1 MKKTAA
7 KPAAAEIDALKAEL
21 KAAKAEL
28 KATKAELAE
37 EWKEAE
43 KWRNLAYTFRDQ
55 AVEAQRQTDRAWER
69 ADEAMKKAE
78 AAQTTALGYLEQM
91 KAGTFYTTPAT
102 PSNPQPHRH
111 TGTPSTEPQPN
122 TRRAWMPRRRRF

>member
-7 KPAAAEIDALKAEL
+7 KPAATEIDAL
-21 KAAKAEL
+21 KAEL

-37 EWKEAE
+37 EWKETE
-43 KWRNLAYTFRDQ
+43 KWRNLAYSFRDQ
-55 AVEAQRQTDRAWER
+55 AVEAQKQTDRAWEK
-69 ADEAMKKAE
+69 ADEAMKIAE
-78 AAQTTALGYLEQM
+78 AAQKKALEYLAQM
-91 KAGTFYTTPAT
+91 KAGTFYTTPAA

-122 TRRAWMPRRRRF
+122 TRRAWMPRRRKF